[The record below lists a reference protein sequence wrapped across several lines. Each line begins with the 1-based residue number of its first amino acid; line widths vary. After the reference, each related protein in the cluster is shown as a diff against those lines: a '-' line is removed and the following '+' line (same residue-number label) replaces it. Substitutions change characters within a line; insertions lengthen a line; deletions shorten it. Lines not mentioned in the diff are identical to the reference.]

1 MFKRNIY
8 SFNQLKNLTKNIRKV
23 MNDKFYPILV
33 DEEGGKVSRLSNLF
47 NTKEFSQKFFGNCMK
62 KIKKRSFDL

>member
-1 MFKRNIY
+1 
-8 SFNQLKNLTKNIRKV
+8 

-47 NTKEFSQKFFGNCMK
+47 STKEFSQKFLVIFMK
-62 KIKKRSFDL
+62 